1 MAAGVCVP
9 IRALGCVCHVHVC
22 MMCVYDVRAAI
33 ACERAR
39 DAAMRGQPLLAESPP
54 FADADID
61 TCAALV

>member
-33 ACERAR
+33 ARERAR
-39 DAAMRGQPLLAESPP
+39 DAAMRGQPLLAESS
-54 FADADID
+54 
-61 TCAALV
+61 AAFC